1 MQKRV
6 KWGKREK
13 TESKKTGG
21 NVRND
26 RNCHKNFP
34 QPRKPP
40 KWTPN

>member
-1 MQKRV
+1 MGKDMSVIMQKRV

-26 RNCHKNFP
+26 MKL
-34 QPRKPP
+34 
-40 KWTPN
+40 